1 LATAALGY
9 LRFTCD
15 ILTAST
21 KLSPGFH
28 SNVIRKTKS
37 SRYSL
42 PYDIPSDEETEEER
56 VQARKARLERLGI
69 SENSSTST
77 GPPLPSP
84 AVGLASS
91 TGQTS
96 QMSTGSNTIGRG
108 MEMNQP
114 ATTKFGSPSPGGPNA
129 NARLGSPLS
138 DDDGTMRMGGLNDD
152 NDMINN
158 RRQNRFAKLN
168 TGSPIKSAS
177 STGSAGI
184 GQQPS
189 NSLGGFGEREKSF
202 MSGMSGGRTSNRNEI
217 LNDSERI
224 YPEPSISSSA
234 DGFSRRTETS
244 PTTFQNMGSVRST
257 AISKWLCT
265 VWLFVLERQRKWLP
279 YRITPK
285 CFSKKHGSVFFFYF

>member
-1 LATAALGY
+1 
-9 LRFTCD
+9 
-15 ILTAST
+15 
-21 KLSPGFH
+21 
-28 SNVIRKTKS
+28 
-37 SRYSL
+37 
-42 PYDIPSDEETEEER
+42 
-56 VQARKARLERLGI
+56 
-69 SENSSTST
+69 
-77 GPPLPSP
+77 
-84 AVGLASS
+84 
-91 TGQTS
+91 
-96 QMSTGSNTIGRG
+96 

-234 DGFSRRTETS
+234 EAFQEEQKLHLQLSRIWVQYDQQQSQSGFAQFGSSSLSDRENGFRTELRQSAS
-244 PTTFQNMGSVRST
+244 PRNMGASSSST
-257 AISKWLCT
+257 SRNTFGQSSMDDFMTRGPQVKPIT
-265 VWLFVLERQRKWLP
+265 ERIIHL
-279 YRITPK
+279 
-285 CFSKKHGSVFFFYF
+285 V